1 MFSTTLLAS
10 VLLATTALARPSG
23 LSGRLARRAA
33 GRQGQPV
40 QLIAQPATTN
50 VSNVEYSENW
60 AGAVYDSYPSVSGH
74 SAGHGGVYL
83 MGAVGRRALS
93 QPSRAR
99 SPSPLRA
106 HPLVAAAVTPPL
118 HGSAST
124 ATLATLPSSRPVLTS
139 PSTMAPSHTMVC
151 TANSSLDPPTDHC
164 IAWYEWYP
172 DYAYDFSG
180 ISFSA
185 GDSVKLTVT
194 ASSTTSGTAVI
205 ENLTTGKTVTQDIT
219 SSSALC
225 EENAEWIVEDYEEG
239 DSLVPFADFGT
250 VTFTGASAT
259 TGSGSVGPS
268 GATLIDI
275 EQNNEVLTSASVS
288 GSDVTIKYV

>member
-1 MFSTTLLAS
+1 MFSATLLAS

-23 LSGRLARRAA
+23 LNGRLARRAA
-33 GRQGQPV
+33 GRQGKPV
-40 QLIAQPATTN
+40 QLIAHPETTN
-50 VSNVEYSENW
+50 VSHVEYSENW
-60 AGAVYDSYPSVSGH
+60 AGAVYDSYPSGSFT
-74 SAGHGGVYL
+74 
-83 MGAVGRRALS
+83 
-93 QPSRAR
+93 
-99 SPSPLRA
+99 
-106 HPLVAAAVTPPL
+106 AVTGTFTVPTPSTPS
-118 HGSAST
+118 GGSGSYSASAWVGIDGDTCDT
-124 ATLATLPSSRPVLTS
+124 AILQTGVDFTIDDGDVSY
-139 PSTMAPSHTMVC
+139 
-151 TANSSLDPPTDHC
+151 D
-164 IAWYEWYP
+164 AWYEWYP

-259 TGSGSVGPS
+259 TSSGSIGPS

-275 EQNNEVLTSASVS
+275 EQDSVLTSVSVS